1 MTNLA
6 KNSSDLKVLANAGL
20 FAAVSITGGFILL
33 LWLESWLLNIFPDY
47 GDDLVA
53 GLMLLWTWI
62 VIGALV
68 RSVEK
73 LKSRIQGWKL
83 LILSLLVTLV
93 GTMVFQLFLKII
105 PNWTWVASHE
115 GLGKI
120 DFTQILFMSITGLI
134 FGLISLI
141 MLRVKSKLISGL
153 LIVLVVTGVIL
164 LIYYLL

>member
-68 RSVEK
+68 RSIEK

-105 PNWTWVASHE
+105 
-115 GLGKI
+115 
-120 DFTQILFMSITGLI
+120 LFRHKEVSINRHDT
-134 FGLISLI
+134 
-141 MLRVKSKLISGL
+141 
-153 LIVLVVTGVIL
+153 
-164 LIYYLL
+164 